1 MGGHSSTVAIT
12 ELDTTDIIE
21 IQERLGKKY
30 AVSLDVQVAHYTP
43 SIFPLVPIINPQINK
58 LCVDSWKLI
67 YSKKEMTDSGLE
79 LTGITLFYNDFYE
92 RLKLVDENRKIESV
106 LSAHSTG
113 LNKIA
118 EKGAI
123 IIRIINY
130 ALSITK
136 NDEQTQFRLYNLGK
150 AHTKRAI
157 RPYMYSIFIQNL
169 LYTIANQLGVYAT
182 HEVMEAWVN
191 VFSFIMKSM
200 LPLAIKGQTLDT
212 EIGINTK
219 SEFSSDTMKAQVQ
232 EIKYERD
239 KALSSVRSHT
249 TNRSNI
255 HRQGLIESREHSTN
269 NSIHT
274 RYEAPNSSGDRRSP
288 SAPLPDSQNTVGI
301 NNIFIPKLPLL
312 RSIKSDEENISPP

>member
-1 MGGHSSTVAIT
+1 MGGYSSQVVVADI
-12 ELDTTDIIE
+12 DSNDIIK

-30 AVSLDVQVAHYTP
+30 AISLDVQVAHYTP
-43 SIFPLVPIINPQINK
+43 SIFPLVPVINEANNR
-58 LCVDSWKLI
+58 LCLDSWKLI
-67 YSKKEMTDSGLE
+67 CSKKETTESGVE
-79 LTGITLFYNDFYE
+79 LNGITLFYNDFYE
-92 RLKLVDENRKIESV
+92 RLNLVDENKKIESV

-130 ALSITK
+130 VLSIKK

-157 RPYMYSIFIQNL
+157 RPYMYSVFVQTL
-169 LYTIANQLGVYAT
+169 LYTIANQLGLYAT

-200 LPLAIKGQTLDT
+200 LPPAIKGQTLDT
-212 EIGINTK
+212 EICINTK
-219 SEFSSDTMKAQVQ
+219 TEFSSDAVKAQVQ

-239 KALSSVRSHT
+239 KALSSVRSHM
-249 TNRSNI
+249 TNRSV
-255 HRQGLIESREHSTN
+255 HTTPSLLVGASSRPQSGVTG
-269 NSIHT
+269 NSV
-274 RYEAPNSSGDRRSP
+274 YM
-288 SAPLPDSQNTVGI
+288 
-301 NNIFIPKLPLL
+301 PKLPLV
-312 RSIKSDEENISPP
+312 KADSDIAEDF